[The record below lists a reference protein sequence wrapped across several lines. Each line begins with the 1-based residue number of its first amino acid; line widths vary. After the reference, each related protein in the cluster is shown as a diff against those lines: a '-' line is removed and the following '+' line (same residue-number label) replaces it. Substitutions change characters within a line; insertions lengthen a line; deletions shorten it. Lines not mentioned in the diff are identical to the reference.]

1 MIWYHFM
8 YDVRYIFN
16 YDAFIFFESFV
27 FQNII
32 HPLLLIGLFM
42 MSGISQSFSHN
53 HLKRIKNMILLAASI
68 TIISSLISMIFQIEI
83 YFFWQI
89 THSLSVCIAITILIE
104 KMIKDIRLQIIAFLT
119 LAMLFLFILPFIFE
133 KYNLAEQ
140 ASPWLLPLGIGYKNP
155 QVPDMGDYLPI
166 IPYGGFFFI
175 GSVLGKILY
184 PEGLVNKES
193 FKNPIWKPLRFL
205 GKNSLL
211 VYAIHQP
218 ILLLL
223 IWLYGRFCL

>member
-1 MIWYHFM
+1 MCAENNSTIIKSTKLRANGVDIIRGICIVLMIWYHFM

-83 YFFWQI
+83 YF
-89 THSLSVCIAITILIE
+89 
-104 KMIKDIRLQIIAFLT
+104 
-119 LAMLFLFILPFIFE
+119 
-133 KYNLAEQ
+133 
-140 ASPWLLPLGIGYKNP
+140 
-155 QVPDMGDYLPI
+155 
-166 IPYGGFFFI
+166 
-175 GSVLGKILY
+175 
-184 PEGLVNKES
+184 
-193 FKNPIWKPLRFL
+193 
-205 GKNSLL
+205 
-211 VYAIHQP
+211 
-218 ILLLL
+218 
-223 IWLYGRFCL
+223 